1 MPEPINRNQGIMAT
15 RITFNDELA
24 HYGIKG
30 MRWGVR
36 NSRPE
41 GVSRSTN
48 RAAKKD
54 AKEFTRAKMYY
65 GEGAGNRRKLIK
77 AKVNQRSKDPSYK
90 KAFDHHVANTDWEK
104 RGKEARSK
112 RARANVAK
120 GTGKA
125 ARGAKNVALGNY
137 RNVGV
142 GILATAALFKG
153 GQALG
158 VIPANSV
165 IKDRAT
171 ATGRSVY
178 NKVRK
183 TSIDGIRSAARWGA
197 ERERKKNSQSS
208 AGRANF
214 SPQYRDFYDALRDA
228 GIKI

>member
-1 MPEPINRNQGIMAT
+1 MDT
-15 RITFNDELA
+15 RIRFVDDELA
-24 HYGIKG
+24 HFGVKG
-30 MRWGVR
+30 MKWGVR

-48 RAAKKD
+48 RAAKRD

-112 RARANVAK
+112 RGRADAVK
-120 GTGKA
+120 GAGKA
-125 ARGAKNVALGNY
+125 ARGVKNVALGNY

-142 GILATAALFKG
+142 GILATATAFKG

-158 VIPANSV
+158 IIPANSV
-165 IKDRAT
+165 IKDRAHSV
-171 ATGRSVY
+171 GQSVY

-183 TSIDGIRSAARWGA
+183 TSIDGIRSAARMAA
-197 ERERKKNSQSS
+197 ERKRHK
-208 AGRANF
+208 
-214 SPQYRDFYDALRDA
+214 DFYDQFRAA

>member
-1 MPEPINRNQGIMAT
+1 MTA
-15 RITFNDELA
+15 RITFANDELA
-24 HYGIKG
+24 HFGVKG

-165 IKDRAT
+165 IKDRAHSV
-171 ATGRSVY
+171 GQSVY
-178 NKVRK
+178 NKIRK
-183 TSIDGIRSAARWGA
+183 TSIDGIRSAARMAA
-197 ERERKKNSQSS
+197 ERQRNK
-208 AGRANF
+208 
-214 SPQYRDFYDALRDA
+214 DFYDQFRAA